1 MKIYVLD
8 LITKQTQQGEKYF
21 GEEFLE
27 NQIHFTN
34 LQKAKQYAIHWLQ
47 TGNGTYNTN
56 NIKGLL
62 ASISEAEYDEITE
75 EEIQYIED
83 NGYCDYVEYNRG
95 QIVWEKEIDL
105 LWSK

>member
-27 NQIHFTN
+27 NQIHYTN
-34 LQKAKQYAIHWLQ
+34 LQKAKTYATCWLEK
-47 TGNGTYNTN
+47 GKGAYNTE

-62 ASISEAEYDEITE
+62 ASISEAEYDDLTE
-75 EEIQYIED
+75 EEIQCIED

-105 LWSK
+105 L